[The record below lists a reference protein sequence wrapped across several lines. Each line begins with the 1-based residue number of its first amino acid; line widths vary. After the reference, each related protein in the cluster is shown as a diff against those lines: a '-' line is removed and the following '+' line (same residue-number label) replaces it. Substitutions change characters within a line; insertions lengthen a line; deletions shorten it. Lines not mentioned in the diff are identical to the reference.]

1 MTRSYRPAI
10 AFPTELAQECR
21 HFASG
26 VNAPGEV
33 RGLALSGR
41 NFGITASVIRRGLL
55 EAMEQFAGGMQET
68 FVDSGA
74 FGEVKFGKTGPR
86 VVKPMSDVTWQN
98 VFALYERVARAYGP
112 RVRVVAP
119 DRVGCQT
126 TTLER
131 LARYAPNVAAVAA
144 LRAQIIVPV
153 QKGALP
159 MAEMFRQ
166 ACAILGL
173 RETPIAG
180 IPMKKDATSLA
191 DLAAFVESLPWFGA
205 RIHLLGIGPA
215 ATRGAVKFADVIALI
230 KSIRPNAEIT
240 SDSASIRRLVGRS
253 NGRKGAPRALTAA
266 QDAARASGLTDAQD
280 VKAYGLQSQ
289 GLDERDRDLER
300 ANDAGWYDDELFD
313 SVEEARAH
321 HAACKAE
328 RGTVSSV
335 SLVAAASSPRA
346 GQLTLDW
353 SAA

>member
-1 MTRSYRPAI
+1 MTRRYRPAV
-10 AFPTELAQECR
+10 AFPVELAQESR

-41 NFGITASVIRRGLL
+41 NVGITASVIRCGLL
-55 EAMEQFAGGMQET
+55 EALERFAGGMQEA

-74 FGEVKFGKTGPR
+74 FGEVKFGPAGPR
-86 VVKPMSDVTWQN
+86 VVKPMTDAAWQK

-112 RVRVVAP
+112 RARVVAP

-131 LARYAPNVAAVAA
+131 LTRYAANVAAVAA

-153 QKGALP
+153 QKGELS
-159 MAEMFRQ
+159 MAEMFRKS
-166 ACAILGL
+166 CAILGL
-173 RETPIAG
+173 RNTPIAG

-191 DLAAFVESLPWFGA
+191 DLAGFVESLPWFGA

-230 KSIRPNAEIT
+230 KGIRPNAEIT
-240 SDSASIRRLVGRS
+240 SDSASIRRLVGRT
-253 NGRKGAPRALTAA
+253 NGRGGTPRALTAA
-266 QDAARASGLTDAQD
+266 QDEARARGIGDAQD

-300 ANDAGWYDDELFD
+300 ANDAGWFDEELFD
-313 SVEEARAH
+313 TVDEARAH
-321 HAACKAE
+321 HAACMAE
-328 RGTVSSV
+328 RNVPQ
-335 SLVAAASSPRA
+335 LELEWRAA
-346 GQLTLDW
+346 
-353 SAA
+353 